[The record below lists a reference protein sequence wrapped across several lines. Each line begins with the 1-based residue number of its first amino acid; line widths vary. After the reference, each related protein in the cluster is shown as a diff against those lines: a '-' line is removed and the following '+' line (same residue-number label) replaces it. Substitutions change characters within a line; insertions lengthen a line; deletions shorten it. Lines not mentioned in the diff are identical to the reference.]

1 MVMALN
7 NLSGIVDR
15 SEATRFRIEDDVKNG
30 FPFNG
35 PPPKKNCRSPEA
47 TIANAFSRSNFFFRE
62 KLDFELVNQ
71 IFG

>member
-35 PPPKKNCRSPEA
+35 PPPKKELQVARGNDCQCLFKVKLF
-47 TIANAFSRSNFFFRE
+47 FS
-62 KLDFELVNQ
+62 
-71 IFG
+71 